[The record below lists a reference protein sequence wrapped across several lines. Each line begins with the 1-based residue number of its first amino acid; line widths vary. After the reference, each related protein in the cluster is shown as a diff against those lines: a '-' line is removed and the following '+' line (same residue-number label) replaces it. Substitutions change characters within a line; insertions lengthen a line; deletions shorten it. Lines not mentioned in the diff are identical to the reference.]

1 MPAQAPA
8 LQRDFQAMNDEPY
21 GGPDYYMRL
30 LVDRVPSMLAYWDQN
45 LLCRFANRAYE
56 RWFGVNP
63 GNLLGTSI
71 RELLGPELFAM
82 NEPYMRAALAGE
94 RQVFERIVPGPDG
107 VQRHS
112 LAEYIPDIV
121 QGSVRGFLVLVTE
134 VTQLKQTQAA
144 LRREEALRHQVEE
157 HASHLQTLLAERTE
171 MLEVLAH
178 EVRQPLNN
186 ASAAMQTAHRL
197 LRNLGQD
204 LAIGQLQRAQ
214 SVLGQVQSSIDN
226 TLAVAALLARPA
238 PIQKTDTDIDVLIA
252 VAIADMPEC
261 ERARVQVHRATATRT
276 AMLDMSLMRLALRNL
291 IANALK
297 FGLPASPVVLRIA
310 DSDDPLAL
318 LIDVTDEGPGIPAS
332 LASTLFTRGARGS
345 GKGSGNGLGLYIVR
359 QVMHLHGGTAEV
371 LSTGEQGTTF
381 RLTIC
386 QTDS

>member
-1 MPAQAPA
+1 
-8 LQRDFQAMNDEPY
+8 MNDEQY

-45 LLCRFANRAYE
+45 LRCRFANRAYE

-71 RELLGPELFAM
+71 RELLGPALFAL
-82 NEPYMRAALAGE
+82 NEPHMRAALAGE
-94 RQVFERIVPGPDG
+94 RQVFERIIPGPDG
-107 VQRHS
+107 VKRHS

-121 QGSVRGFLVLVTE
+121 GGTVRGFLVQVTE

-144 LRREEALRHQVEE
+144 LRREEALRHQIEE
-157 HASHLQTLLAERTE
+157 HASHLQELLSERTE

-197 LRNLGQD
+197 LKNLGQD
-204 LAIGQLQRAQ
+204 LAIDQLQRAQ

-226 TLAVAALLARPA
+226 TLAVAALLARPG
-238 PIQKTDTDIDVLIA
+238 PIQKTDTDIDALIA
-252 VAIADMPEC
+252 VAIGDMPES
-261 ERARVQVHRATATRT
+261 ERARVHVIRATATRT

-297 FGLPASPVVLRIA
+297 FGPPASQVVLRIA

-318 LIDVTDEGPGIPAS
+318 LIDVTDEGPGIPTS
-332 LASTLFTRGARGS
+332 LASALFTRGARGS

-359 QVMHLHGGTAEV
+359 QVMQLHGGTAEV
-371 LSTGEQGTTF
+371 LSTSERGTTF